1 MNVINNLIE
10 HFEREL
16 QYIENKNGDKI
27 FALAFISC
35 LKFFNSYPPSN
46 PAIEV
51 DEKTMKKFFAYGTNA
66 INTKVLSPLT
76 LKEGEF
82 IYSKPGLSINRRN
95 NNICM
100 DLNGIFN
107 KEGYK
112 TDCIIGY
119 DSFTGETLDITDLKP
134 YKYNVSKVYLIA
146 GKHITPVYF
155 DRCYLKQKDID
166 KGNYVPSLPIVLPV
180 SIIANSN
187 TGEYIKTIR
196 TNNPKLLLLTSMYNL
211 RIEEDTDKNLENF
224 NINFNYTKDAVYCKE
239 RSTFRL

>member
-1 MNVINNLIE
+1 MTEIENLIE

-16 QYIENKNGDKI
+16 DYLKDKSGDKT
-27 FALAFISC
+27 FAELFIKL
-35 LKFFNSYPPSN
+35 LKLFNKEDNVS
-46 PAIEV
+46 II
-51 DEKTMKKFFAYGTNA
+51 KKFLSFSINSINA
-66 INTKVLSPLT
+66 KVLSPLT

-95 NNICM
+95 DNICM
-100 DLNGIFN
+100 DTNGIFN

-112 TDCIIGY
+112 TNCIIGY
-119 DSFTGETLDITDLKP
+119 SSFTGETLDITDLKP

-146 GKHITPVYF
+146 GKYITPVYF

-166 KGNYVPSLPIVLPV
+166 KGNYIPPMPIILPTT
-180 SIIANSN
+180 IIANSN

-196 TNNPKLLLLTSMYNL
+196 KDNPKLLQLTSMYNL
-211 RIEEDTDKNLENF
+211 RVEEDIDKNLENF
-224 NINFNYTKDAVYCKE
+224 NINFNYTKNAVYCEE